1 MKSWPLLLLPCLA
14 QAQIPGLT
22 PQSPW
27 DLSGYIKGMT
37 TLSQPS
43 DAPSQTEYL
52 LHQRFDLEYRGVEQW
67 QFNLGMRNRL
77 LYSKA
82 LSQPGYGDLI
92 GADPGYW
99 DLSANWLERDTLLG
113 TSSFD
118 RLYATWRGEQ
128 WQLRGGRFRINW
140 GMTTVWN
147 PNDLFNAYSIYDFD
161 YEERPGSDALMA
173 SRQLGFA
180 SELNLVFSPSDDP
193 DRHSYALRYLFN
205 VKGWDGQLLA
215 GKSGLDH
222 VAGLGFAT
230 DIKGAGVRGEISYF
244 DPQTQDPQRP
254 PLTSAWVA
262 SLESDYRFSGQ
273 RNLMARVALLHISA
287 PLPASSAAD
296 YLRLP
301 LSARTLSFTEFTAYG
316 ELGWDLAALTRLV
329 LSTSYYDDDS
339 LFLGASLSHSLSDNW
354 NLLGV
359 VQHFDGQGGSLFG
372 QSPAT
377 LWYAQLRWSF

>member
-1 MKSWPLLLLPCLA
+1 MRVWPLLLLPSLA

-27 DLSGYIKGMT
+27 SLSGYLKGMT
-37 TLSQPS
+37 SVTQPKA
-43 DAPSQTEYL
+43 APSLTEHL
-52 LHQRFDLEYRGVEQW
+52 LHQRFDLEYRSQEQW

-77 LYSKA
+77 LYSDA
-82 LSQPGYGDLI
+82 LSQPGYSDLI

-99 DLSANWLERDTLLG
+99 DLSGNWLERDSLLG

-118 RLYATWRGEQ
+118 RLYATWQGER

-161 YEERPGSDALMA
+161 YEERPGSDALMV

-180 SELNLVFSPSDDP
+180 SEFNLVFSPDDDP

-215 GKSGLDH
+215 GKSGLDR
-222 VAGLGFAT
+222 VVGVGFAT
-230 DIKGAGVRGEISYF
+230 DISGAGVRGEISHF
-244 DPQTQDPQRP
+244 DPQQPDPQ
-254 PLTSAWVA
+254 LSQMASSWVT
-262 SLESDYRFSGQ
+262 SLESDYSFAGQ
-273 RNLMARVALLHISA
+273 SNLLARLALLYISD
-287 PLPASSAAD
+287 PLPAPSAAE

-301 LSARTLSFTEFTAYG
+301 LSARTLSFTELTTYG
-316 ELGWDLAALTRLV
+316 ELGWDLTALTRLV
-329 LSTSYYDDDS
+329 LSASYYDDES
-339 LFLGASLSHSLSDNW
+339 VFFGASLSHSLADEWS
-354 NLLGV
+354 LLGV
-359 VQHFDGQGGSLFG
+359 VQYFDGSDSSLFG

-377 LWYAQLRWSF
+377 LWYGQLRWNF